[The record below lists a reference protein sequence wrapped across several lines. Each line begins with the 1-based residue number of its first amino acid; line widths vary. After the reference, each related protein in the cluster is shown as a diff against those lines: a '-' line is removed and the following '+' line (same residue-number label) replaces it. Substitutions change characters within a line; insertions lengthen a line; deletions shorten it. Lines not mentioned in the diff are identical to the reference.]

1 MQSKE
6 KLEEL
11 REKLKEYE
19 DKLKREMIGYRGVIH
34 ESAVSEIKHSKV
46 MVLRSMVNGLK
57 EEIAKLEKDYP
68 SKT

>member
-1 MQSKE
+1 MQNKE

-19 DKLKREMIGYRGVIH
+19 DKLAHEMIGYRGVIH

-46 MVLRSMVNGLK
+46 MVLRAMVGGLK
-57 EEIAKLEKDYP
+57 EEIAQLENDSSP
-68 SKT
+68 KT